1 MFRAFGNLMKPSHS
15 SLKYYKSS
23 SRYQHVSYFS
33 SPCLC
38 PEFSQISRSVF
49 FVLVLHQVQLRL
61 WNGKRVSADASF
73 SQASIWKAKHKAKNP
88 KKRTMTVTATTITIS
103 FPRFCSELWRNSR
116 ATVLEREVST
126 AFHAFMKKK
135 NSVFGQFRI
144 NGHIAR
150 EKVKQPLLRFH
161 WKNYPYEDAHLLIKA
176 SWGKIKC

>member
-1 MFRAFGNLMKPSHS
+1 MSAIHGGFIGLCFDPLVPSQLNRKLS
-15 SLKYYKSS
+15 FPLAKSS
-23 SRYQHVSYFS
+23 SGYLIKDQYVSYFS

-103 FPRFCSELWRNSR
+103 FPRFCSELWRDSR
-116 ATVLEREVST
+116 ATVLEGKDST

-135 NSVFGQFRI
+135 KLSSGNFELMATLQ
-144 NGHIAR
+144 
-150 EKVKQPLLRFH
+150 EKK
-161 WKNYPYEDAHLLIKA
+161 
-176 SWGKIKC
+176 